1 MTRRLKTMALLDQVT
16 EALAQGMK
24 SQQTLRVAALR
35 MLKTALMNKEVELK
49 RALTP
54 ADEVQVVVSL
64 VKQRRESI
72 EQFEKGGRQE
82 LADREQAEIVVLE
95 EYLPAAVPEHEIAQA
110 VAEAIAE
117 TGATTPKDM
126 GRVMKA
132 LTARFAGRPID
143 GKALA
148 DLVHRALAG

>member
-1 MTRRLKTMALLDQVT
+1 MALLDQVT

-35 MLKTALMNKEVELK
+35 LLKTALMNKEVELK
-49 RALTP
+49 RALTA

-95 EYLPAAVPEHEIAQA
+95 EYLPAAVPEHEIARA
-110 VAEAIAE
+110 MSEVIAE

-143 GKALA
+143 GKALS
-148 DLVHRALAG
+148 DLVRRSLGG

>member
-1 MTRRLKTMALLDQVT
+1 MPRRLDTMAVIDQVT
-16 EALAQGMK
+16 EALAKGMK

-49 RALTP
+49 RALTA

-82 LADREQAEIVVLE
+82 LADREQAEILVLE
-95 EYLPAAVPEHEIAQA
+95 EYLPAAVPEHEIARA
-110 VAEAIAE
+110 MSEVIAE

-143 GKALA
+143 GKALS
-148 DLVHRALAG
+148 DLVRRSLGG

>member
-1 MTRRLKTMALLDQVT
+1 MALLDRVT

-35 MLKTALMNKEVELK
+35 MLKSALMNKEVELK
-49 RALTP
+49 RALAP

-72 EQFEKGGRQE
+72 EQFEKAGRQE
-82 LADREQAEIVVLE
+82 LADREAAEILVLE
-95 EYLPAAVPEHEIAQA
+95 EYLPAAVPDDELARA
-110 VAEAIAE
+110 VSEVIAE
-117 TGATTPKDM
+117 TGAATPKDM

-132 LTARFAGRPID
+132 LTTRFAGRPVD
-143 GKALA
+143 GKSLS
-148 DLVHRALAG
+148 DLVRRTLAG